1 MRKIIRVKRS
11 ALQKKDS
18 KEAIEKEDKL
28 AINDWEESDCKIE
41 VVGSGCSE
49 RNR

>member
-18 KEAIEKEDKL
+18 KGADC
-28 AINDWEESDCKIE
+28 EESDYKIE

-49 RNR
+49 RTFEVCQEKLNIR